1 MTAAPATA
9 AELLRATPLDAV
21 DARILL
27 AHALGW
33 TRTQLI
39 TRADAPLAA
48 ADVERYLVLAARH
61 LAGEPV
67 AQLVGSRE
75 FFDLEFAVTPD
86 VLIPRPDTELLV
98 QTALDAIEG
107 IAAPDVLDLGTG
119 SGAVA
124 IAIASMRPDAR
135 VRALDRSAAA
145 LAVARGNAARLLD
158 PARPGGALQFL
169 ESHWYGALDPM
180 QRFHAI
186 VSNPPYIAYRD
197 PHLEQGDLR
206 FEPRGALTDEAD
218 GLSAIRAIAAGAPA
232 FLLPRGTL
240 WIEHGYDQA
249 EAVRAILVVAGFDEV
264 ASLTDLAAIER
275 CTGGRLSG

>member
-1 MTAAPATA
+1 MPASPATA

-33 TRTQLI
+33 SRTQLI

-48 ADVERYLVLAARH
+48 ADAERYLALAARR

-75 FFDLEFAVTPD
+75 FFGLEFAVTPD

-98 QTALDAIEG
+98 ESALAAIEG
-107 IAAPDVLDLGTG
+107 IAAPAVLDLGTG

-124 IAIASMRPDAR
+124 VSIASMRPDAR
-135 VRALDRSAAA
+135 VQALDRSAAA

-158 PARPGGALQFL
+158 PARPGG
-169 ESHWYGALDPM
+169 
-180 QRFHAI
+180 
-186 VSNPPYIAYRD
+186 
-197 PHLEQGDLR
+197 
-206 FEPRGALTDEAD
+206 
-218 GLSAIRAIAAGAPA
+218 
-232 FLLPRGTL
+232 
-240 WIEHGYDQA
+240 
-249 EAVRAILVVAGFDEV
+249 
-264 ASLTDLAAIER
+264 
-275 CTGGRLSG
+275 